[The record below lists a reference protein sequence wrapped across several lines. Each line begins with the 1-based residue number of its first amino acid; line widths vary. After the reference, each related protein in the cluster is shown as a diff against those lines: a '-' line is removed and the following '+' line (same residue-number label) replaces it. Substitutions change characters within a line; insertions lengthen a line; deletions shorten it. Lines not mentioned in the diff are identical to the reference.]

1 MVLQFDKMTPVN
13 GSFAGPAKAV
23 RGIKGGGLPWAL
35 DAAAGSLDH
44 DGHLLVTVRGLVLA
58 SLPAV
63 PATLRGTN
71 PFPAFRAIVSC
82 HTIGAGNTVIIAN
95 ISTGDFSAST
105 SGDLEIDARVSLPQP
120 CLAPVVF
127 ISGPSGADVWLA
139 ATGGLSPDSKERR
152 TQVLPE

>member
-1 MVLQFDKMTPVN
+1 MVLEFDKMTPVD
-13 GSFAGPAKAV
+13 GSFVGPANPV
-23 RGIKGGGLPWAL
+23 RGIRGGGLSWVL
-35 DAAAGSLDH
+35 DAATGSLDY

-63 PATLRGTN
+63 PAMLRGMN

-82 HTIGAGNTVIIAN
+82 HTIGTGDTAIIAN

-105 SGDLEIDARVSLPQP
+105 TGDVEIDARVSLPQP
-120 CLAPVVF
+120 CIAPVVF
-127 ISGPSGADVWLA
+127 ITGPSGADVWLA
-139 ATGGLSPDSKERR
+139 VTGGLSLDSKERR